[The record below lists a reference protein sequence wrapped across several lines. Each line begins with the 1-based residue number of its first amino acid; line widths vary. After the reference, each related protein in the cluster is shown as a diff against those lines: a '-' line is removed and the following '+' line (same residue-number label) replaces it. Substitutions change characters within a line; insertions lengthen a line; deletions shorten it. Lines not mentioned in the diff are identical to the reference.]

1 MIIKSL
7 NFLEKKEKSSLKLIF
22 FLNSFNLIF
31 EFISLSL
38 LPIFLGLIT
47 NQEFFFNLI
56 NDNFL
61 LKINQNIEINKF
73 IYYFSFLII
82 ISFFIKNGFLFL
94 LLIVENKFFKNFK
107 LRLSKKLFNFYIN
120 APYLNLVNFN
130 TSDISRTIVYSV
142 SGAFYYMQNLI
153 TLLREILAVC
163 AIFIILIFVNPKAVL
178 IIFLILSLLS
188 ALYYGLIKSF
198 LKKSSEKNQ
207 LLVSRIIKILIESFG
222 SIKDIK
228 ILSKENKITKIF
240 NYDIDT
246 LEKNF
251 FFYNLIQRLPKLFL
265 ELLFITLLT
274 SIFAI
279 YSSYNSE
286 FITLLPE
293 LTLYVVVSLRFIPA
307 FNSISSSLNYLK
319 IYESSILTINKQLK
333 TLTQRINL
341 SSPRN
346 NNKNFSLK
354 KKSKSNFIEVK
365 NLHFSYLGKSKNILK
380 NINLKIK
387 EGSKVAIFGKTG
399 SGKTTFLNLLLGLF
413 EPQKGDVFYKNKSIY
428 KNLDH
433 WRSDI
438 SHISQNCYLMD
449 DTIKNNIIFN
459 FYNKDIN
466 ESKLNKVV
474 KLSQLDKKI
483 KSLPKGLNTRI
494 GNDGIRLSG
503 GEKQRIALAR
513 SMYRNSSILF
523 LDEFTSAL
531 DLDTEEKII
540 KNVMNYF
547 RGKTMFIISHRDTII
562 KNCDIILK
570 VEDGNIKKIKNFFKK
585 N

>member
-1 MIIKSL
+1 
-7 NFLEKKEKSSLKLIF
+7 
-22 FLNSFNLIF
+22 
-31 EFISLSL
+31 
-38 LPIFLGLIT
+38 
-47 NQEFFFNLI
+47 
-56 NDNFL
+56 
-61 LKINQNIEINKF
+61 
-73 IYYFSFLII
+73 
-82 ISFFIKNGFLFL
+82 
-94 LLIVENKFFKNFK
+94 
-107 LRLSKKLFNFYIN
+107 
-120 APYLNLVNFN
+120 
-130 TSDISRTIVYSV
+130 
-142 SGAFYYMQNLI
+142 
-153 TLLREILAVC
+153 
-163 AIFIILIFVNPKAVL
+163 
-178 IIFLILSLLS
+178 
-188 ALYYGLIKSF
+188 
-198 LKKSSEKNQ
+198 
-207 LLVSRIIKILIESFG
+207 
-222 SIKDIK
+222 
-228 ILSKENKITKIF
+228 
-240 NYDIDT
+240 
-246 LEKNF
+246 
-251 FFYNLIQRLPKLFL
+251 
-265 ELLFITLLT
+265 
-274 SIFAI
+274 
-279 YSSYNSE
+279 
-286 FITLLPE
+286 
-293 LTLYVVVSLRFIPA
+293 
-307 FNSISSSLNYLK
+307 LK

-365 NLHFSYLGKSKNILK
+365 NLHFSYLDKSKNILK

-413 EPQKGDVFYKNKSIY
+413 EPQKGDIFYKNKSIY